1 MALSWFR
8 RRSTKS
14 LRRPLGGQAPLRAHA
29 TPAGQAWSLRF
40 EDTWRLALADLAD
53 ELASARL
60 TADPQS
66 QTLHL
71 AAMRDAIDRVAREQA
86 DPAVSHA
93 CALFDRLVGSAAA
106 PLALRHEAAQLAL
119 DTLTFL
125 ALADAVERKARAA
138 AALGRLERL
147 TQQALAA

>member
-8 RRSTKS
+8 RRASKP
-14 LRRPLGGQAPLRAHA
+14 LRSPGQDQAP
-29 TPAGQAWSLRF
+29 PAAASPSGWSPRY
-40 EDTWRLALADLAD
+40 EETWRLALADLAD
-53 ELASARL
+53 ELASARQ
-60 TADPQS
+60 TSDPRSQS
-66 QTLHL
+66 LHL
-71 AAMRDAIDRVAREQA
+71 AAMREAIDRVAREQD

-93 CALFDRLVGSAAA
+93 CALFDRLVGSASA

-138 AALGRLERL
+138 AALGQLEKL